1 MDKFL
6 QFGQEINSNREV
18 DLHKQ
23 KQQLEVAY
31 KELEQLRLILA
42 KIMEDVGSHGIMNV
56 AALAKSE
63 RAIKRCNETNEKFA
77 DVEKRFVE

>member
-1 MDKFL
+1 
-6 QFGQEINSNREV
+6 
-18 DLHKQ
+18 
-23 KQQLEVAY
+23 
-31 KELEQLRLILA
+31 
-42 KIMEDVGSHGIMNV
+42 MEDVGSHGIMNV